1 MERSAPIYVLKRQA
15 KALAR
20 REDVRL
26 HVALDRIAQRE
37 GFRAWS
43 HLAARAASG
52 RDVPTRWAAGRAA
65 GDEAAAGLAAGESVA
80 SLDAT
85 ADDAAATFYDRL
97 HPGDLVLVGARP
109 NQGKTLFAAGL
120 AAEALARGRHAAF
133 FTLAFTVAQVHRCF
147 EAIGKDVGQHQDR
160 LLDRL
165 LVDDSDDVCAAHIV
179 ARLAGAPVHTLVV
192 IDYLQLLDQRRD
204 QPALAEQVAE
214 LARFAR
220 ERRAIVVALA
230 QVRRSYRPSAK
241 PTPDLRDVRL
251 PNPVDL
257 SSFTKACFLE
267 GGKVRMV
274 YGPGM

>member
-52 RDVPTRWAAGRAA
+52 RDVPTRRAA
-65 GDEAAAGLAAGESVA
+65 GGAAEDEAAPGLAAGESVS
-80 SLDAT
+80 SLDA
-85 ADDAAATFYDRL
+85 AADAAATFYDRL

-120 AAEALARGRHAAF
+120 ATEALARGRHAAF

-147 EAIGKDVGQHQDR
+147 EAIGKDVGRHQDR
-160 LLDRL
+160 LLGRL

-179 ARLAGAPVHTLVV
+179 ARIAGAPAHTLVV

-257 SSFTKACFLE
+257 SSFSKACFLE

-274 YGPGM
+274 DGPGM